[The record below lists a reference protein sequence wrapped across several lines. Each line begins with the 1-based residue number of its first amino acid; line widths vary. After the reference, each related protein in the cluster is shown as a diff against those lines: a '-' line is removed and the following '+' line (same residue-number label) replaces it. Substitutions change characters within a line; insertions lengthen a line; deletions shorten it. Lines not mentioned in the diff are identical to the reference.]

1 MESRAGLTRYER
13 PIFELGGKPYVWVRV
28 NGQLQTRPALDANG
42 KLTALGMSALAGE

>member
-13 PIFELGGKPYVWVRV
+13 AVFELGGKPYVWVRV

-42 KLTALGMSALAGE
+42 KLTALGLSALAGE